1 MVSTA
6 SRRPIHLSSLDIA
19 NESFHEVRPS
29 FADLVSKF
37 EHNKGSFTYAVT
49 KNTSIR
55 AMMQTK
61 KSMRSLNSQENAKS
75 NMSLY
80 SLNSINSMSFLK
92 DFDDVDMNEENEE
105 EEEQDE
111 CDVVPE
117 DAGDDYTKDKYVHI
131 DAPVKEEMDK
141 RAKVERTALNDF
153 KKPKTPLFASER
165 FHDLYELGDELGSG
179 AYAVVKVGDHKV
191 TKKSYAIKIV
201 EIESMEAADLEA
213 LHVEIIVMSRLN
225 HPNIV
230 RLYETYRESEYYYM
244 VTEKM
249 MGGELLDRV
258 VQKTFYNEKE
268 ARDTCK
274 ILFQAMDYCHS
285 HRIAHRD
292 LKPENLLLRV
302 RDNVEP
308 TYSLNMDERSLMG
321 HFSHIHT
328 FFMEQ
333 SMDNDSDLKIAD
345 FGFAKKCPSTGLTTM
360 CGTPGYVAP
369 EILERVAYDTQCDLW
384 SLGVIVYI
392 LLGGYSPFEEKT
404 QDALFAR
411 IRAGEYTFHVEFWH
425 TVSDNAKDLIRKLL
439 NTNPRKRLTA
449 QQALQHPWMTES
461 DDVLANT
468 DLGLTLYELKR
479 YNAKRKFRAAVKTI
493 IATQKLT
500 LLFQNVM

>member
-6 SRRPIHLSSLDIA
+6 SRRPIHLATLDIA
-19 NESFHEVRPS
+19 NESFHEARPS
-29 FADLVSKF
+29 FADLVTKF

-55 AMMQTK
+55 AMVQTK
-61 KSMRSLNSQENAKS
+61 KSMRSLNSQEKAQS
-75 NMSLY
+75 NNSLY
-80 SLNSINSMSFLK
+80 SLNSINSMSFLE

-117 DAGDDYTKDKYVHI
+117 DAGDNYTKEKYVHI
-131 DAPVKEEMDK
+131 EAPVKEEIDK
-141 RAKVERTALNDF
+141 QAQGERTALNVF
-153 KKPKTPLFASER
+153 KKPKTPMFASEQ

-191 TKKSYAIKIV
+191 AKKSYAIKIV
-201 EIESMEAADLEA
+201 EIENMEAADLEA
-213 LHVEIIVMSRLN
+213 LHVEITVMSRLN

-274 ILFQAMDYCHS
+274 ILFEAMDYCHS

-302 RDNVEP
+302 RDNV
-308 TYSLNMDERSLMG
+308 
-321 HFSHIHT
+321 
-328 FFMEQ
+328 
-333 SMDNDSDLKIAD
+333 
-345 FGFAKKCPSTGLTTM
+345 
-360 CGTPGYVAP
+360 
-369 EILERVAYDTQCDLW
+369 
-384 SLGVIVYI
+384 
-392 LLGGYSPFEEKT
+392 
-404 QDALFAR
+404 
-411 IRAGEYTFHVEFWH
+411 
-425 TVSDNAKDLIRKLL
+425 
-439 NTNPRKRLTA
+439 
-449 QQALQHPWMTES
+449 
-461 DDVLANT
+461 
-468 DLGLTLYELKR
+468 
-479 YNAKRKFRAAVKTI
+479 
-493 IATQKLT
+493 
-500 LLFQNVM
+500 